1 MKKVIVML
9 GMGGT
14 IAGKSHSARDNI
26 GYKAGELGIKS
37 ILQMIPVEQHTGFD
51 IHTEQIAQL
60 DSKDMSFPALYELAQ
75 RVNTLIAERHVAGI
89 VVTHGTDTLE
99 ETAYFLQAMCN
110 PSKPVVLTCAM
121 RPASSLSPDGP
132 QNVLDALAVAHCANT
147 AGVFVV
153 CAGRIHLA
161 SLVQKTH
168 TYRLD
173 PFSSGE
179 AGCHGVVEEGLVRI
193 FNTTSK
199 VSNKRFEDARKNT
212 VLPVSFIV
220 WPRVQVVMNFV
231 SADGQ
236 IVDALVAQGV
246 DGIVVAATGNGTI
259 HHLLE
264 ASLLRAQNQGVAIV
278 VSTRCGEGHILP
290 LPTNLFLDSAGL
302 NPAKARIAL
311 VLKLLKHSRVE
322 AC

>member
-14 IAGKSHSARDNI
+14 IAGQSLSARDNI
-26 GYKAGELGIKS
+26 GYKAGELGVKS
-37 ILQMIPVEQHTGFD
+37 ILEMIPVELRVGFD
-51 IHTEQIAQL
+51 INTEQIAQL

-75 RVNTLIAERHVAGI
+75 RINTLLAKRHVAGI

-121 RPASSLSPDGP
+121 RPASSLAPDGP
-132 QNVLDALAVAHCANT
+132 QNILDALAVVQCADI

-173 PFSSGE
+173 SFSSGE
-179 AGCHGVVEEGLVRI
+179 AGCHGVVEEGQVRL
-193 FNTTSK
+193 FNTPS
-199 VSNKRFEDARKNT
+199 VVLNKRFEDAGKNT
-212 VLPVSFIV
+212 VSPVTSIV
-220 WPRVQVVMNFV
+220 WPRVQIVTNFV
-231 SADGQ
+231 GADGQ

-259 HHLLE
+259 HRLLE
-264 ASLLRAQNQGVAIV
+264 ASLLRAKNQGVAIV
-278 VSTRCGEGHILP
+278 VSTRCAEGRVLP
-290 LPTNLFLDSAGL
+290 LPTNLFVDSAGL
-302 NPAKARIAL
+302 NPAKARVAL
-311 VLKLLKHSRVE
+311 IVKLLQHSQFE
-322 AC
+322 TH